1 MTSPALPT
9 NDAEIKL
16 RIPQAA
22 KDELAKRAVEEQITF
37 SAFTRRLIL
46 RSLEAAA

>member
-1 MTSPALPT
+1 MPTDALPT

-22 KDELAKRAVEEQITF
+22 KDELARRAVDEQITF
-37 SAFTRRLIL
+37 SAYTRRLIL